1 MRRSV
6 HWMQAGG
13 LVKLIQAVSTSR
25 IELCAEDIYK
35 ICALLKS
42 KEDTLMLQRNQAF
55 IRSIH
60 KQYQNIDPDTVTP
73 FQRTFIDGTFAAF
86 PDTVCELSSSSSF
99 SREVGVNGKQM
110 DTTSTETKQQEG
122 DKNNSHIVSLENNIT
137 TKKGSN
143 LSTTSADEPSIEE
156 RISAIWEVVQEYQS
170 SNFLGTDGMKKIQKH
185 CKALELQLRQ
195 IKPFEISSL
204 VRALATIHY
213 QDYSFTNLLTRRSC
227 EVASKLSQTDLCR
240 TYFNLSK
247 LQSHDSMV
255 AFVNQIEIHM
265 EKLHREQIHFVA
277 MALERHPQISS
288 APARMVPKLLQR
300 AVVHLNESDNATY
313 HRALLVVAA
322 RYNLRRHPVVVK
334 IFSDTSRHL
343 DKIVD
348 RDLLAILQ
356 STIDLGISANTPGLP
371 ELLEKTE
378 SIVPTVDIRHVDA
391 LMDILSVLP
400 IDTGSIMTK
409 LMNRLEVDGGK
420 LSIPQLVFIL
430 DLLSSYPPA
439 KGNACIVGLAFA
451 ASLRAESF
459 DGEALEQVILN
470 LAQLQHF
477 TDDFYTLVIVL
488 QNNKGGF
495 RSFEKLANLMK
506 SCTQEVVADRR
517 GQEMI
522 TKGILGL
529 APSLNDEEL
538 AEARKL
544 LTKLGVTDKNVHQM
558 IFRRAKQLQRESG
571 SRWSR
576 RGYDPA
582 DDFT

>member
-6 HWMQAGG
+6 PWMQTGG
-13 LVKLIQAVSTSR
+13 LAKLIRAVSTSR
-25 IELCAEDIYK
+25 IELGAEDIYK

-42 KEDTLMLQRNQAF
+42 KEDTLMLHGNHSF

-60 KQYQNIDPDTVTP
+60 KQYKNIDPDTVSP
-73 FQRTFIDGTFAAF
+73 FQRTFIDGTFATF
-86 PDTVCELSSSSSF
+86 PATVFELSSSTV
-99 SREVGVNGKQM
+99 EETKIG
-110 DTTSTETKQQEG
+110 TTSAITEQE
-122 DKNNSHIVSLENNIT
+122 KNNNSKNNNDNIVSLENLI
-137 TKKGSN
+137 TKKGST
-143 LSTTSADEPSIEE
+143 LTVDDEPSIEE
-156 RISAIWEVVQEYQS
+156 RISAIWEAVQEYQS
-170 SNFLGTDGMKKIQKH
+170 SGFLGTDRMQKIRKH

-204 VRALATIHY
+204 VRALATINY

-255 AFVNQIEIHM
+255 AFVNQIEGHM
-265 EKLHREQIHFVA
+265 EKLHREQIHFVS

-288 APARMVPKLLQR
+288 APARMVPKLLNR
-300 AVVHLNESDNATY
+300 AVFHLSDTDNAAY

-322 RYNLRRHPVVVK
+322 RYNLPRHPAVVK
-334 IFSDTSRHL
+334 IFSDVSRHL
-343 DKIVD
+343 EKIID

-356 STIDLGISANTPGLP
+356 STVDLGISANTPGLP

-378 SIVPTVDIRHVDA
+378 AIVPTVNIRFVDT

-400 IDTGSIMTK
+400 IDTGRIMTK
-409 LMNRLEVDGGK
+409 LMNRLEVDAGK
-420 LSIPQLVFIL
+420 LSIPQLAFIL

-459 DGEALEQVILN
+459 DNEALEQVVLN

-477 TDDFYTLVIVL
+477 SDDFYTLVVVL
-488 QNNKGGF
+488 QNTKGGF
-495 RSFEKLANLMK
+495 RSFEKLSSLMK
-506 SCTQEVVADRR
+506 SCTREVVADTR

-544 LTKLGVTDKNVHQM
+544 LTQLGVTDKSVHQM
-558 IFRRAKQLQRESG
+558 IFRRAKQLQREAG

-576 RGYDPA
+576 RGYDPV